1 MRDELRLTHPSHFL
15 LVGDL
20 DDLFDLAVGLGEGG
34 DRGKRRIE
42 HAQLSDLDDLGKLL
56 AALATVLAM
65 RNETTHAAARRGST
79 DLEERVDGFGRR
91 SRLLN
96 DRQSLDATDV
106 RMIVEADRL
115 GEVEN
120 GPLLGFGGL
129 ARASGR
135 ALETSF
141 AKCFLHAL
149 HRVLVVQEQTKSI
162 HHRRTFRQGSLESG
176 DLLVL
181 GSGVSLGFHGVSP

>member
-1 MRDELRLTHPSHFL
+1 MRDEPIATHPSHFL

-42 HAQLSDLDDLGKLL
+42 HAQLGDLDDLGKLL
-56 AALATVLAM
+56 AALTTVLAM

-79 DLEERVDGFGRR
+79 DFEESVDGFGRR

-96 DRQSLDATDV
+96 NRQSLDATDV
-106 RMIVEADRL
+106 GMIVETDGL

-120 GPLLGFGGL
+120 SPLLGFGGL
-129 ARASGR
+129 ARAGGSTLG
-135 ALETSF
+135 ASF
-141 AKCFLHAL
+141 AKRFLHAL
-149 HRVLVVQEQTKSI
+149 HRVLVVQKRTKSV
-162 HHRRTFRQGSLESG
+162 HHRRAFRQGSLESG

-181 GSGVSLGFHGVSP
+181 GGSVGLGFHGVSP